1 MVQDDDPLI
10 SIITV
15 NFNGIRFL
23 NNLFNSII
31 NLNYPPE
38 KIQIIMVDNNSRD
51 GSVEFVKN
59 KFPQVDI
66 VALKE
71 NKGYAG
77 GNNEG
82 FYRSK
87 GRYVALINNDCVVD
101 KNWLCEMLAVF
112 RQNADSCKIGAVGSK
127 VIFYYTYLPLQLIA
141 GSGNK
146 EGRWGSRR
154 SRRLGVQIYDIKVG
168 VSGKKEGEKDILNK
182 SVKYMDGFYP
192 QESDSKG
199 RIYRWSGGNAVLAVP
214 IVDLKKDL
222 DLSFRVLS
230 FITPNDLQLI
240 IGGEIIADIRVT
252 RRAKRVEMK
261 IPRRLFTYRKNIIN
275 SCGIEI
281 NRSLYSRD
289 RGFESFDVGQ
299 CGRVEEVFGLSGSSF
314 MMDRKMFVEMGCFDD
329 SFFTYYEDVD
339 LFWRSRLAGWK
350 TFFTP
355 KSIVRHFHCGT
366 SQEWSYD
373 FIYHV
378 LKNRLL
384 MIFKCGWP
392 ILFFKSY
399 VVFILSN
406 IINILSYL
414 GTKLRWISQK
424 RIDIPIRIRI
434 FFELFYLLPKNL
446 LNRIKI
452 RKSSKISDRM
462 IKSWVRNF

>member
-1 MVQDDDPLI
+1 LVQDDDPLI

-23 NNLFNSII
+23 NNLFSSII

-112 RQNADSCKIGAVGSK
+112 RQNANSCKVGAVGSK
-127 VIFYYTYLPLQLIA
+127 VIFYYAYLPLQLIA

-154 SRRLGVQIYDIKVG
+154 SRRLGIQIYDIKVG
-168 VSGKKEGEKDILNK
+168 VSGKRESEKDILNK

-192 QESDSKG
+192 PESDSKG
-199 RIYRWSGGNAVLAVP
+199 RIYRWSGSNAVLAVP

-230 FITPNDLQLI
+230 FVAPNDLQLI
-240 IGGEIIADIRVT
+240 IGGEIIEDIRIT

-261 IPRRLFTYRKNIIN
+261 IPRRLFTYRKDIIN

-289 RGFESFDVGQ
+289 RGFESFDEGQ
-299 CGRVEEVFGLSGSSF
+299 YGRIEEVFGLSGSSF
-314 MMDRKMFVEMGCFDD
+314 MMDRKMFEEMSCFDD

-366 SQEWSYD
+366 SQEWSYN

-392 ILFFKSY
+392 LLFFKSY

-406 IINILSYL
+406 IINISSYL
-414 GTKLRWISQK
+414 SAKLRWIRQK

-434 FFELFYLLPKNL
+434 FFELFYLMPKNL

-452 RKSSKISDRM
+452 RKNNKISDRM
-462 IKSWVRNF
+462 IKNWVRDF

>member
-1 MVQDDDPLI
+1 LVQDDDPLI

-23 NNLFNSII
+23 NNLFSSII

-101 KNWLCEMLAVF
+101 KNWLREMLAVF
-112 RQNADSCKIGAVGSK
+112 RQNADSCKAGAVGSK
-127 VIFYYTYLPLQLIA
+127 VIFYYPYLPLQLIA

-146 EGRWGSRR
+146 EGQWGNRR
-154 SRRLGVQIYDIKVG
+154 SRRLGVQIYDIKME
-168 VSGKKEGEKDILNK
+168 VSGKKEDEKDILNK

-214 IVDLKKDL
+214 IVDFKKDI
-222 DLSFRVLS
+222 DLSFSVLS
-230 FITPNDLQLI
+230 FVTPNDLQLI

-261 IPRRLFTYRKNIIN
+261 IPRRLFTYRKDVIN

-289 RGFESFDVGQ
+289 RGFESFDEGQ
-299 CGRVEEVFGLSGSSF
+299 YGRVEEVFGLSGSSF
-314 MMDRKMFVEMGCFDD
+314 MMDRKMFEEMGCFDD
-329 SFFTYYEDVD
+329 CFFTYYEDVD

-392 ILFFKSY
+392 LLFFKSY

-406 IINILSYL
+406 IINILGYL
-414 GTKLRWISQK
+414 GAKLRWIRQK

-452 RKSSKISDRM
+452 RKSSEISDRM